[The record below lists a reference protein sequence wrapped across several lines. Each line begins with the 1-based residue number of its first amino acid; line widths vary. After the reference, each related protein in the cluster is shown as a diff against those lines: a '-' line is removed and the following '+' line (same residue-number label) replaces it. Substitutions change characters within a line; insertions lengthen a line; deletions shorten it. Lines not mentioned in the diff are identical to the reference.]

1 MLVAKNNKGK
11 NMENQN
17 YRIEKDSLGEINV
30 LKDALYGA
38 QTTRSLANFYLTG
51 SKTHPT
57 MIQALGMLKKASAMA
72 NHECGIID
80 EERLKYI
87 VIACDEIIS
96 GKLNEWFVTDCI
108 QGGAGTSVNMNVN
121 EVISNRASQLAG
133 YELGTYEYI
142 HPNDHINFGQST
154 NDVFPTAGKLTC
166 LFLVNDLLD
175 ELNLLIEV
183 LLRKASE
190 FSDVIKLGRTH
201 LQDAVPIKMGQEFHA
216 FATSLIRD
224 TKRIKYAFA
233 TLKSVNMGATAV
245 GTGINAD
252 ERYRRIL
259 IPILCEITGI
269 DLTSTRDLID
279 GTRNVDPFVWASSSL
294 KTLCVNM
301 SKMCNDLR
309 LMSSGPK
316 TGFAEI
322 QLPPRQPGSS
332 IMPGKVNPV
341 IPEVVNQVCFQVF
354 GNDVTILKAAEAG
367 QMELNVFEPVLFYN
381 LFQSI
386 EIITR
391 ACKTLRENCIIDIQA
406 NRERCEDLVDI
417 SLGTA
422 TALAPHIG
430 YTNATKLS
438 KQALLENRK
447 LKELI
452 LENNLLSLEELEAIL
467 DINAMTK
474 PGIPGKKIMNKKKNK
489 PTQK

>member
-1 MLVAKNNKGK
+1 MTTQ
-11 NMENQN
+11 E
-17 YRIEKDSLGEINV
+17 YRIEKDSLGEIKV

-38 QTTRSLANFYLTG
+38 QTTRSSQNFYLTG
-51 SKTHPT
+51 STTHPV
-57 MIQALGMLKKASAMA
+57 MIKSLGMLKKASAMA
-72 NHECGIID
+72 NHACGIID
-80 EERLKYI
+80 AERLDYI
-87 VIACDEIIS
+87 KLACDEIID
-96 GKLNEWFVTDCI
+96 GKLDQWFITDSI
-108 QGGAGTSVNMNVN
+108 QGGAGTSVNMNAN

-133 YELGTYEYI
+133 HKLGTYEYI

-154 NDVFPTAGKLTC
+154 NDVFPSAGRLTC
-166 LFLVNDLLD
+166 LFLVQELLEELQFLID
-175 ELNLLIEV
+175 ELL
-183 LLRKASE
+183 KKSKE
-190 FSDVIKLGRTH
+190 FSAVIKLGRTH
-201 LQDAVPIKMGQEFHA
+201 LQDAVPITMGQEFHA

-224 TKRIKYAFA
+224 SKRIKQAFV
-233 TLKSVNMGATAV
+233 TLKSLNMGATAV

-259 IPILCEITGI
+259 IPILCEITQI
-269 DLTSTRDLID
+269 DLASTKDLID

-316 TGFAEI
+316 TGFGEI
-322 QLPPRQPGSS
+322 TLPARQPGSS

-354 GNDVTILKAAEAG
+354 GNDLTILKAAEAG

-391 ACKTLRENCIIDIQA
+391 ACRTLRENCIVDIKA
-406 NRERCEDLVDI
+406 NREHCEDLVDR

-430 YTNATKLS
+430 YTEASKLS

-452 LENNLLSLEELEAIL
+452 LENNLLTKEELDQIL
-467 DINAMTK
+467 DLNAMTR
-474 PGIPGKKIMNKKKNK
+474 PGIPGKKLLKKKK
-489 PTQK
+489 I